1 MNIPSL
7 IETPAETSDTIDEN
21 DEEIIRESFIKEL
34 SFDINKL
41 KFWVRALILAHVLYI
56 VSFLIVY
63 GQLFLTHLFLV
74 GILFA
79 ITVSAFVLK
88 IILAAI
94 KDNNTDPSLS
104 STATVLKHL
113 GQYFAIFGVATF
125 ITVVLLILG
134 LALIYSYGPY
144 YY

>member
-7 IETPAETSDTIDEN
+7 TETPAETSDTIDEH

-34 SFDINKL
+34 SFSINKL
-41 KFWVRALILAHVLYI
+41 KFWVRALIIANVLFI
-56 VSFLIVY
+56 ISFLITY
-63 GQLFLTHLFLV
+63 GQLFSTQLFLV
-74 GILFA
+74 GILIA
-79 ITVSAFVLK
+79 ITVPAFGLK

-125 ITVVLLILG
+125 ITVGLLILG
-134 LALIYSYGPY
+134 LALIYSHNPY